1 MGQIQ
6 VFIWYSVEKDGGGQK
21 IDDLRRAN
29 MVLRA
34 QTKQLKKE
42 KYDLMQENKE
52 LKQANN
58 LTVQT
63 VEEILR
69 LWSSDTHR
77 DCLHLYITL
86 SLSQLA
92 IVASFKPS
100 LFVAGFHLIQRGNMI
115 LTSLLTW
122 PIV

>member
-6 VFIWYSVEKDGGGQK
+6 VFIWHSVEKDGGRQK

-29 MVLRA
+29 MALRA

-63 VEEILR
+63 VVKSTRPAWGEAGVTQGVR
-69 LWSSDTHR
+69 TAQPAVFDH
-77 DCLHLYITL
+77 
-86 SLSQLA
+86 
-92 IVASFKPS
+92 IVF
-100 LFVAGFHLIQRGNMI
+100 RERE
-115 LTSLLTW
+115 TRR
-122 PIV
+122 